1 MTTRIGV
8 DIGGTFTD
16 LVIYDEATGHI
27 ELGKIAT
34 TPANPERGCV
44 DAVRTFVAPE
54 IVRNAN
60 YFLHGTTVGLNA
72 LLERRGATVG
82 LLHTDGFRDSL
93 EIRRG
98 TRPEGYSLFW
108 VPPEPIVPRY
118 LRLPVRERIG
128 ADGDVLQG
136 VDVNSVQEALR
147 TFQQH
152 NVTAIA
158 ICLLNAYK
166 NPVNELEVLKILR
179 AAGYDGAVSVSHQ
192 LSREYRDYERTS
204 TTCIDAFVRARMSDY
219 LDRVISDLR
228 GLGFKGHCLITRSG
242 GGSMTFGEARERSFE
257 TINSGPVAGAEGAAE
272 LSRHAAL
279 GDLVTAD
286 VGGTSFDTTV
296 ILNGRPKLLY
306 QGTVGHMPIQA
317 PWVDVRSIGAG
328 GGSIAYIDA
337 GKLLQVGPRS
347 AGAVP
352 GPACYGRGGTEPT
365 VTDAAF
371 FLGLLGPGRFS
382 SGLELDRSRAE
393 AALRTVAQPLECS
406 AQEAAIGVIRIAAT
420 NMANAIREITVEEGL
435 DPRQLKLLAFGGAG
449 PMLCTQMARELSM
462 RHVVV
467 PPIAGN
473 FSAWGLLGSDLVR
486 TVSSTEHHPLNAGSL
501 PAIHATIR
509 NLFSGLLARGEIDD
523 YFMKDALREVGLG
536 LRYKG
541 QEHSLT
547 ISVPFEEGALQFD
560 ADGIRASFHAAYERG
575 FGIVLTSDV
584 EVMAIRCSLRKL
596 LPRRSYS
603 ATNVATTTSV
613 TASAERVT
621 VYSFARELEVQA
633 PLFQRGQL
641 VSGKTYDGPAVINE
655 PTATTFVDTDFQFHI
670 DQYGCLHLVAGGD
683 LS

>member
-1 MTTRIGV
+1 LTTRIGV

-16 LVIYDEATGHI
+16 LVIYDEATGRI

-44 DAVRTFVAPE
+44 GAIRRFVPPDIIRTAD
-54 IVRNAN
+54 

-82 LLHTDGFRDSL
+82 LLYTEGFRDSL

-136 VDVNSVQEALR
+136 VDSNSVREALQ
-147 TFQQH
+147 TFRKH

-158 ICLLNAYK
+158 ICLLNSYRNSAH
-166 NPVNELEVLKILR
+166 ELEVLRILR
-179 AAGYDGAVSVSHQ
+179 EAGYDGEASVSHQ

-204 TTCIDAFVRARMSDY
+204 TTCIDAFVRARMSNY

-228 GLGFKGHCLITRSG
+228 GLEFKGHCLITRSG
-242 GGSMTFGEARERSFE
+242 GGSMTFAEARERSFE

-272 LSRHAAL
+272 LSRHAQL

-306 QGTVGHMPIQA
+306 QGSVGHMPIQA

-337 GKLLQVGPRS
+337 GDLLQVGPRS

-365 VTDAAF
+365 VTDAAL
-371 FLGLLGPGRFS
+371 FLGLLGTGRFS
-382 SGLELDRSRAE
+382 SGLMLDRPLAE
-393 AALRTVAQPLECS
+393 LSMRSIAGPLECS
-406 AQEAAIGVIRIAAT
+406 AREAAAGIIRIAAT
-420 NMANAIREITVEEGL
+420 NMANAVREITIEEGL

-449 PMLCTQMARELSM
+449 PMLCTQIARELSM
-462 RHVVV
+462 SHVVV

-486 TVSSTEHHPLNAGSL
+486 SVSATEHHPLDERSL
-501 PAIHATIR
+501 PAINESIC

-523 YFMKDALREVGLG
+523 DFVKYAVREVGLG

-547 ISVPFEEGALQFD
+547 VAVPFEDNRLQ
-560 ADGIRASFHAAYERG
+560 ADVEAVRRDFLTAYERS
-575 FGIVLTSDV
+575 FGIVLTSEV
-584 EVMAIRCSLRKL
+584 EVIAVRCALRKH
-596 LPRRSYS
+596 LPRRSH
-603 ATNVATTTSV
+603 TFETTAPLG
-613 TASAERVT
+613 TASERIT
-621 VYSFARELEVQA
+621 VYSFARNTDVQA
-633 PLFQRGQL
+633 PLFERDQL
-641 VSGKTYDGPAVINE
+641 VIDRSYDGPAVINE
-655 PTATTFVDTDFQFHI
+655 PTATTFVDTDFRFHI
-670 DQYGCLHLVAGGD
+670 DPYGCLHLVSAGD